1 MKKKIFAIILAVC
14 MLTSIMAISASA
26 ANYSDTGSHW
36 ASAAIEKW
44 SGYGVLNGNADGTF
58 APNSDMTRAEAA
70 QVFVN
75 LLKLP
80 EASETATFGDLPEGK
95 WYTAAISACV
105 EDGILNGVGNGN
117 VDPLGTVTRE
127 QFFVMFVRALG
138 LTEQEEIEG
147 DFTDTGSVSSWAQG
161 AASTLI
167 NKGYVHG
174 VSATSIAPQDEIT
187 RASVVS
193 LMNQSIVGYA
203 NTDGASIVAEGDGI
217 VLIVADNVT
226 VTATGDVTIVVA
238 AEDATVDLSGVTGE
252 AEVIVNEDGVE
263 LKNVPASATVKVADD
278 VESATVNGT
287 TVEAG
292 ADYTVPETTTNKT
305 TTNTTTVV
313 GNNNGDVEE
322 TTEVTDST
330 NGGNGNENEVT
341 ATGTE
346 GEGEENEVT
355 ATDTEGEGEENEVT
369 ATNTDGE
376 DEEEE
381 VTPVSE
387 GKDNT
392 DPVEV

>member
-95 WYTAAISACV
+95 WYTDAISACV
-105 EDGILNGVGNGN
+105 EEGILNGVGNGN

-127 QFFVMFVRALG
+127 QFFVMYVRALG
-138 LTEQEEIEG
+138 LSEQEEIEG
-147 DFTDTGSVSSWAQG
+147 DFADVASVSSWAQG

-174 VSATSIAPQDEIT
+174 VSATSIAPKSDIN

-193 LMNQSIVGYA
+193 LMNQSIAGYA

-226 VTATGDVTIVVA
+226 VTATGNVTIVVA
-238 AEDATVDLSGVTGE
+238 AADATVDLSGVTGE
-252 AEVIVNEDGVE
+252 AEVIVNKDGVE
-263 LKNVPASATVKVADD
+263 LENVPASATVKVADD

-305 TTNTTTVV
+305 TTNNTTYVPSS
-313 GNNNGDVEE
+313 GSNDNDDV
-322 TTEVTDST
+322 DD
-330 NGGNGNENEVT
+330 T
-341 ATGTE
+341 ATGA
-346 GEGEENEVT
+346 T
-355 ATDTEGEGEENEVT
+355 ATG
-369 ATNTDGE
+369 ATNTGASGTGTGTGTGTGANGGSNPTE
-376 DEEEE
+376 SQGPGTEE
-381 VTPVSE
+381 
-387 GKDNT
+387 
-392 DPVEV
+392 